1 MATDD
6 SVITF
11 DLDAARRN
19 FDGDESLIRDIGQ
32 IFVEDVPLLVDRLEQ
47 LRTQLDR
54 DALQEVELLEEAKR
68 VAHSLKGLAGTFGAQ
83 PLGSMLAEI
92 EREPRLLTAADGE
105 TRLRDLERVARE
117 TVDELAKSLHWAH

>member
-1 MATDD
+1 MENDD
-6 SVITF
+6 SAIIF

-19 FDGDESLIRDIGQ
+19 FDGDETLIRDIGQ